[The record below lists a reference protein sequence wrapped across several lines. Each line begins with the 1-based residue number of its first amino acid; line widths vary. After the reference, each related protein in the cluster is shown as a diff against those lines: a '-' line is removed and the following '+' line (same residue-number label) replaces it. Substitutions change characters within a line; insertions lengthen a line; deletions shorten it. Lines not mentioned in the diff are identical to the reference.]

1 MNNFPIKQLTLGI
14 IIALGLST
22 TAPAYSAGKE
32 KVTLKIAAA
41 KGSIGTDKNAKKF
54 IKGVAFTPCIAAT
67 TSYGLGP
74 SVIPVAG
81 VTVQRDVTVVPGK
94 VSADDSLTFTL
105 TASDVSDTNPLYFYL
120 IDPSGASTL
129 GGTAFNTLVFSGV
142 DGAIKTP
149 LTDASTIAPATDY
162 FSTGTTGKVKATFDF
177 SFDSGTISAAQGTWT
192 AVAFIADKT
201 KTGAQLLDP
210 KNWLATAIQPF
221 VLGNPFY
228 NGADC
233 GTGGGT
239 TGGTGATVASALDSK
254 AGTIDVPATFNAGT
268 SAFGFTDAQ
277 ATSNYIRI
285 SNFSADDSLD
295 FDWTAANVTFSNTG
309 TDVTIT
315 VNNGGIVSQVVLEGV
330 AAPTDIIYDLTSF
343 NALPVG
349 DLTL

>member
-1 MNNFPIKQLTLGI
+1 MNNFPIKKLTLGI

-32 KVTLKIAAA
+32 KVTIKIAAT
-41 KGSIGTDKNAKKF
+41 KGAIGTDKNAKKF

-74 SVIPVAG
+74 SAIPVEG
-81 VTVQRDVTVVPGK
+81 VTVQRPITVVPGK

-105 TASDVSDTNPLYFYL
+105 AGSDVSDANPLYFYL
-120 IDPSGASTL
+120 IDPSGVSTWE
-129 GGTAFNTLVFSGV
+129 GAAFNTLVFSGV
-142 DGAIKTP
+142 DGATKRA

-162 FSTGTTGKVKATFDF
+162 FSVGTTGKVKATIDF

-201 KTGAQLLDP
+201 KTGAELMDP

-233 GTGGGT
+233 GTGGGG
-239 TGGTGATVASALDSK
+239 GGTTIASNLDTK
-254 AGTIDVPATFNAGT
+254 GGTIQEPVTFNAGT
-268 SAFGFTDAQ
+268 NAFAFTDAQ
-277 ATSNYIRI
+277 ATENYIRI
-285 SNFSADDSLD
+285 SGFGADDTLA
-295 FDWTAANVTFSNTG
+295 FDWTAANVSYANDG
-309 TDVTIT
+309 VDVILT
-315 VNNGGIVSQVVLEGV
+315 VNNGGTVSQVVLEGV
-330 AAPTDIIYDLTSF
+330 ASPTDLIYDLTSF
-343 NALPVG
+343 NALSVG
-349 DLTL
+349 DLTLSN